1 MPENL
6 DGTCRA
12 FIAFSLEP
20 EAEARCED
28 LLARLRGAGLRC
40 KWVAPENLHVTAY
53 FLGDRRRG
61 ALLTIAANVQKLA
74 ARLRDVVL
82 TATALDSFGHPPR
95 TLFLSLADAG
105 GAAEA
110 LVRAVREDNGL
121 EPEPGQWRAHLTLG
135 RSRGAAESRTWPK
148 AAEIGFEPFSFRP
161 PRLGVFVSRLTPA
174 GPVYTEL
181 EV

>member
-1 MPENL
+1 MSGNL

-12 FIAFSLEP
+12 FVAFSLKD
-20 EAEARCED
+20 EAKASCQF
-28 LLARLRGAGLRC
+28 LQSRLRGAGLRC

-53 FLGDRRRG
+53 FLGDRRRA
-61 ALLTIAANVQKLA
+61 ALLSIAANVRLLA
-74 ARLRDVVL
+74 ARLPGVEL
-82 TATALDSFGHPPR
+82 TAAALDSFGRPPR
-95 TLFLSLADAG
+95 TLVLSLTDAG
-105 GAAEA
+105 GAADA

-135 RSRGAAESRTWPK
+135 RARGPEEARSWTKAEGL
-148 AAEIGFEPFSFRP
+148 GFEPFSFRP